1 MPLVNYCRKCRT
13 ETPLGESCPYCGGR
27 LSKTGE
33 QLSFG
38 IIRNPV
44 TDWFS
49 WNDVL
54 RVMLPAWLVA
64 LVAVLAAEASA
75 TGAAGV
81 TALLRQGFLW
91 VMLGLLA
98 GMLAALLALMLLR
111 GPERVHFVM
120 DRAGVHARVYVPQ
133 GCGALRLYA
142 RFTTPEAVER
152 LAAGDDRP
160 PLEGLTLVRRVTL
173 PWESIRRVRVWREG
187 ATVLFFHPRYWQ
199 VLAMRC
205 PLADLPPAEEYGA
218 QKAQALQARE
228 GPAPAAP
235 KPWEGRAAARRKGGG
250 SACGFAGMSRRI
262 SGRSRRCFTIRC
274 TR

>member
-27 LSKTGE
+27 LPKTGE

-54 RVMLPAWLVA
+54 RVALPAWLV
-64 LVAVLAAEASA
+64 
-75 TGAAGV
+75 
-81 TALLRQGFLW
+81 RQGFLW

-111 GPERVHFVM
+111 GPERVHFVL
-120 DRAGVHARVYVPQ
+120 DRQGVHARVYVPE

-142 RFTTPEAVER
+142 RFTTPEIVER

-160 PLEGLTLVRRVTL
+160 PLEGLTLVKRVTL

-187 ATVLFFHPRYWQ
+187 ATLLFFHPRYWQ

-205 PLADLPPAEEYGA
+205 PLADLPLAEEYVRKKLKRFKRVKVLPPLPRKQRKSA
-218 QKAQALQARE
+218 Q
-228 GPAPAAP
+228 P
-235 KPWEGRAAARRKGGG
+235 RASKEEMPHAD
-250 SACGFAGMSRRI
+250 
-262 SGRSRRCFTIRC
+262 TQV
-274 TR
+274 

>member
-13 ETPLGESCPYCGGR
+13 ETPLGESCPYCGGK
-27 LSKTGE
+27 LPKTGE

-38 IIRNPV
+38 IIRTPV

-64 LVAVLAAEASA
+64 LIAVLAAEASA

-81 TALLRQGFLW
+81 TALLRQGLLW
-91 VMLGLLA
+91 VMLGVLA
-98 GMLAALLALMLLR
+98 GMLLALLAVLLLR

-120 DRAGVHARVYVPQ
+120 DRQGVHARVYVPQ

-205 PLADLPPAEEYGA
+205 PLADLPLAEEYARKKLKRFKRVKVLPPLPRKSG
-218 QKAQALQARE
+218 KAAKPR
-228 GPAPAAP
+228 AP
-235 KPWEGRAAARRKGGG
+235 KEEAPHENPQV
-250 SACGFAGMSRRI
+250 
-262 SGRSRRCFTIRC
+262 
-274 TR
+274 

>member
-27 LSKTGE
+27 LPKTGE

-38 IIRNPV
+38 IIRTPV

-54 RVMLPAWLVA
+54 RVALPAWLVA
-64 LVAVLAAEASA
+64 LAAVLAAEASA

-111 GPERVHFVM
+111 GPERVHFVL
-120 DRAGVHARVYVPQ
+120 DRQGVHARVYVPE

-142 RFTTPEAVER
+142 RFTTPEIVER

-160 PLEGLTLVRRVTL
+160 PLEGLTLVKRVTL

-187 ATVLFFHPRYWQ
+187 ATLLFFHPRYWQ

-205 PLADLPPAEEYGA
+205 PLADLPPAEEYVRRKLKRFKRVKVLPPLPAGRG
-218 QKAQALQARE
+218 KAAR
-228 GPAPAAP
+228 PRAP
-235 KPWEGRAAARRKGGG
+235 KEEAPHEDPQV
-250 SACGFAGMSRRI
+250 
-262 SGRSRRCFTIRC
+262 
-274 TR
+274 

>member
-27 LSKTGE
+27 LPKTGE

-54 RVMLPAWLVA
+54 RVALPAWLVA
-64 LVAVLAAEASA
+64 LAAVLAAEASA

-111 GPERVHFVM
+111 GPERVHFVL
-120 DRAGVHARVYVPQ
+120 DRQGVHARVYVPE

-142 RFTTPEAVER
+142 RFTTPEIVER
-152 LAAGDDRP
+152 L
-160 PLEGLTLVRRVTL
+160 TLVKRVTL

-187 ATVLFFHPRYWQ
+187 ATLLFFHPRYWQ

-205 PLADLPPAEEYGA
+205 PLADLPLAEEYVRKKLKRFKRVKVLPPLPRKQRKSA
-218 QKAQALQARE
+218 Q
-228 GPAPAAP
+228 P
-235 KPWEGRAAARRKGGG
+235 RASKEEMPHAD
-250 SACGFAGMSRRI
+250 
-262 SGRSRRCFTIRC
+262 TQV
-274 TR
+274 